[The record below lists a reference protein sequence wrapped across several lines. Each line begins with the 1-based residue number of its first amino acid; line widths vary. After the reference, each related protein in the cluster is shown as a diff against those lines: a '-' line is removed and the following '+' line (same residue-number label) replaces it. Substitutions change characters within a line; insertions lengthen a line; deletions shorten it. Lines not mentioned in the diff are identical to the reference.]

1 MRHVPAYEDY
11 LFDQWE
17 RTDFDAYWQHPDLYF
32 APLYDRLADIPVFL
46 ISGWFDPYAETMFEH
61 FKGLTAAGGH
71 AEIVMGPWLH
81 GRRSVTHAGDA
92 DFGRHA
98 LLDGQIAADYR
109 TLRAQWFDRW
119 LRGLPVP
126 DRPAAQWFAMG
137 GGSGA
142 KTPQGRIALGGAWR
156 SDATWPPR
164 ACAET
169 AYFLGLGGTLS
180 AAPGGAGAVSLVS
193 DPAHPVPTIG
203 GALTSGEPVMH
214 GGVFDQV
221 TRPDLFGAAA
231 PFGPLCDRPDVL
243 SFRTPP
249 LDRPI
254 VIAGP
259 VRLNLRLSADAP
271 DMDLTLKL
279 VDEAPASADY
289 PQGFAANLTDTI
301 LRLSYRD
308 GFARP
313 EPLPL
318 GEPVGVALETPPVA
332 VIFAPGHRIRV
343 DISASNFPKYDVN
356 PQTGAM
362 PANATEHRIATATL
376 FLGGDAAARL
386 VLPVV
391 AS

>member
-1 MRHVPAYEDY
+1 
-11 LFDQWE
+11 
-17 RTDFDAYWQHPDLYF
+17 
-32 APLYDRLADIPVFL
+32 
-46 ISGWFDPYAETMFEH
+46 
-61 FKGLTAAGGH
+61 
-71 AEIVMGPWLH
+71 
-81 GRRSVTHAGDA
+81 
-92 DFGRHA
+92 
-98 LLDGQIAADYR
+98 
-109 TLRAQWFDRW
+109 
-119 LRGLPVP
+119 
-126 DRPAAQWFAMG
+126 
-137 GGSGA
+137 
-142 KTPQGRIALGGAWR
+142 
-156 SDATWPPR
+156 
-164 ACAET
+164 
-169 AYFLGLGGTLS
+169 
-180 AAPGGAGAVSLVS
+180 
-193 DPAHPVPTIG
+193 
-203 GALTSGEPVMH
+203 MH